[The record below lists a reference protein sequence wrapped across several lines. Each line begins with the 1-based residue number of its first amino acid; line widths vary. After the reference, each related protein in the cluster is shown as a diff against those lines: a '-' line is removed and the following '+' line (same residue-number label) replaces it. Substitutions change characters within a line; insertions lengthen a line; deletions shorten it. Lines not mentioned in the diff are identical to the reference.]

1 MSWRCIEATA
11 LPCPRLFI
19 FRRVLRQK
27 PEPAPVQL
35 DPALPLH
42 RAKQARKRAPVH
54 AEVLRHPF
62 ARNARADDRA
72 GLLRLLRQIA
82 LQTGPS
88 GMDSRRTRFS
98 CAQYFSEISSSRLDR
113 SRVHFCPPSLAQ
125 H

>member
-1 MSWRCIEATA
+1 M
-11 LPCPRLFI
+11 
-19 FRRVLRQK
+19 
-27 PEPAPVQL
+27 QL

-82 LQTGPS
+82 LQTGPTVRD
-88 GMDSRRTRFS
+88 GQQAHALFLRPVF
-98 CAQYFSEISSSRLDR
+98 F
-113 SRVHFCPPSLAQ
+113 
-125 H
+125 